1 MEKTNYN
8 EFILDIIKNA
18 FQGFQEKSTND
29 RLFNAVA
36 YIAMNAYK
44 KGLEDGLAS
53 KTRHIE

>member
-44 KGLEDGLAS
+44 KGVEDGRKLDR
-53 KTRHIE
+53 KE